1 MFNGPSGWRAA
12 EDDLYK
18 GLVLSVECDKH
29 PDDARAKLE
38 EIIGTATAIV
48 RSGGQWVDPA
58 DGLPQDKL
66 HLHWRLA
73 KPAMTGALDK
83 LKHARQ
89 LATAIVGGIPRIFRS
104 YIACAGRAHGTARS
118 PPGCAKSS
126 ARSDE
131 EIDLEGAVAALEA
144 AAALRDIARKNGRD
158 REAETPTDPADWSE
172 LTGNIVAGRDLH
184 HSITRLA
191 AKYIRAGMSKGAAV
205 NQILAG

>member
-89 LATAIVGGIPRIFRS
+89 LATAIVGGDPSNIPIVHCLRWPGS
-104 YIACAGRAHGTARS
+104 MAPQGRPQAVRNHPR
-118 PPGCAKSS
+118 KS
-126 ARSDE
+126 R
-131 EIDLEGAVAALEA
+131 
-144 AAALRDIARKNGRD
+144 
-158 REAETPTDPADWSE
+158 
-172 LTGNIVAGRDLH
+172 
-184 HSITRLA
+184 
-191 AKYIRAGMSKGAAV
+191 
-205 NQILAG
+205 